1 MDITPQNVQG
11 LAEQKDEENFRF
23 RRFLKASPLSVA
35 QLDKLVVQT
44 TDEVWA
50 KVDCTACGNCCKE
63 VGPVLNQADVERLA
77 VRLGMTA
84 QAFIEAY
91 LKPEEDPDEAGPR
104 WEMRIRSCP
113 LLKDNRCSVYEDRPD
128 SCRRY
133 PYLHEPDFV
142 FRMLG
147 MVERTSTC
155 PIVFEVLERLKDST
169 GFQAAAGEGLGSEE
183 EGELAG
189 ESEWPELLGTDETPW
204 EAMRALAGHLPQDH
218 ELLESVLE
226 RVRELV
232 EFAEYEDA
240 NYEVIYLSAVL
251 ALAAPA
257 LSEEQRRRT
266 AYSLVESLKVAGD
279 KDDDLCLELM
289 GVTLDEFGDAAV
301 VPVLGVIAQL
311 PDGHNAWFYVWAL
324 LTLTTPQTEAAVRE
338 TVIRVCMAALHR
350 AERGELELL
359 DVMSAGETLARLRVP
374 EARAII
380 EEFAKDSGDFRED
393 AELYE
398 GKELDDPANPVEQWV
413 ETYRCILKNW
423 FEREK
428 DEPGDEAAGE
438 REGMLTNAV
447 APDRRDNAPRPI
459 KPTLPIVNDGPK
471 VGRNDPCPCG
481 SGKKYKK
488 CCGR

>member
-11 LAEQKDEENFRF
+11 LAGQKDEENFRF
-23 RRFLKASPLSVA
+23 RRFLKASPLSVE

-44 TDEVWA
+44 TNEVWA

-77 VRLGMTA
+77 TRLGMTVE
-84 QAFIEAY
+84 AFIAVY

-104 WEMRIRSCP
+104 WEMRVRSCP
-113 LLKDNRCSVYEDRPD
+113 LLLEDNRCSVYEDRPA

-169 GFQAAAGEGLGSEE
+169 GFHAAAGEGLEGDE
-183 EGELAG
+183 EGEMAVEG
-189 ESEWPELLGTDETPW
+189 EWPELLGTDETPW
-204 EAMRALAGHLPQDH
+204 EAIRALAGRLPQDH
-218 ELLESVLE
+218 ELLDSVLL
-226 RVRELV
+226 RLRELV
-232 EFAEYEDA
+232 EYNEDADA
-240 NYEVIYLSAVL
+240 NYEVVYLSAAV
-251 ALAAPA
+251 ALAAPG
-257 LSEEQRRRT
+257 LGDEQRRRT

-279 KDDDLCLELM
+279 NDDDLCLELLR
-289 GVTLDEFGDAAV
+289 VTLDEFGDAAV
-301 VPVLGVIAQL
+301 VPAVGVIAQL
-311 PDGHNAWFYVWAL
+311 PDGHNAWFYVWSL

-338 TVIRVCMAALHR
+338 AVIRVCMAALHR

-374 EARAII
+374 QARAII
-380 EEFAKDSGDFRED
+380 EEFAKESGDFRED
-393 AELYE
+393 ADFYE
-398 GKELDDPANPVEQWV
+398 GKEFDDPANPVEKWV
-413 ETYRCILKNW
+413 EIYRRILKNW
-423 FEREK
+423 FVREQ

-438 REGMLTNAV
+438 HEGIMKSAV
-447 APDRRDNAPRPI
+447 NPGWRDDAPRPI
-459 KPTLPIVNDGPK
+459 
-471 VGRNDPCPCG
+471 
-481 SGKKYKK
+481 
-488 CCGR
+488 